1 MTKVIGAMSALITPF
16 KNDKVDFVS
25 YEKIIKRQI
34 AYKMDACV
42 PIGTTGESTT
52 LSHDEHKECI
62 EVAVSICK
70 GSGVQVLAGA
80 GSNSTKEAIADLKI
94 YFNEKIDDVKANF
107 AEHLGI
113 VEKKQDKHNSTIER
127 TYCNER
133 DISIIKE
140 QIKVANHRIEDL
152 EHK

>member
-1 MTKVIGAMSALITPF
+1 
-16 KNDKVDFVS
+16 
-25 YEKIIKRQI
+25 
-34 AYKMDACV
+34 MD
-42 PIGTTGESTT
+42 E
-52 LSHDEHKECI
+52 LK
-62 EVAVSICK
+62 VSIAVNIAGICF
-70 GSGVQVLAGA
+70 LAGMYIQQL
-80 GSNSTKEAIADLKI
+80 NSTKEAIADLKI